1 MRPPTLALAGSEETS
16 MTSESPADKLMAA
29 LRECLAEAGAPT
41 VVTVTATVTST
52 GWTPE
57 RLWDAPA
64 ATRLD
69 ARDLAASL
77 GVTPAAV
84 YKWVKRD
91 GMPARRRPDSSL
103 VFLAGDVRTW
113 LEERET
119 VVNRFV
125 PKIMRRV
132 G

>member
-1 MRPPTLALAGSEETS
+1 
-16 MTSESPADKLMAA
+16 MTSESPGDRLMAA

-41 VVTVTATVTST
+41 VVTVTATAITA
-52 GWTPE
+52 GWSSE
-57 RLWDAPA
+57 RLWSAPT

-69 ARDLAASL
+69 ARDLAAAL

-84 YKWVKRD
+84 YKMVKRD

-103 VFLAGDVRTW
+103 VFLAGDVRAW
-113 LEERET
+113 LEDRET
-119 VVNRFV
+119 VVNRFA
-125 PKIMRRV
+125 PKIVRRV